1 MLCTTLDYFS
11 GVHVIDSNYHITYMH
26 TRCIRGRLWFDVYNG
41 RTSLNLANSNSDR
54 DKFWVPP
61 IELLLRREHSRV
73 RIFERSDHA
82 SQKLVE
88 VLSALRFSCDRTKGN
103 ARCFPIQ
110 SAKSWI
116 VITLLDRL
124 PNIIEHC

>member
-1 MLCTTLDYFS
+1 MLRTPLDYFS
-11 GVHVIDSNYHITYMH
+11 GVHVINSDHHITHTH
-26 TRCIRGRLWFDVYNG
+26 TRRIRRRLWFDVYND
-41 RTSLNLANSNSDR
+41 RTSLNLANTNSDR
-54 DKFWVPP
+54 DKFRIPP
-61 IELLLRREHSRV
+61 IELLLRREHSRM
-73 RIFERSDHA
+73 RIFERSDHT

-88 VLSALRFSCDRTKGN
+88 VLSALCFSCDWSKGH